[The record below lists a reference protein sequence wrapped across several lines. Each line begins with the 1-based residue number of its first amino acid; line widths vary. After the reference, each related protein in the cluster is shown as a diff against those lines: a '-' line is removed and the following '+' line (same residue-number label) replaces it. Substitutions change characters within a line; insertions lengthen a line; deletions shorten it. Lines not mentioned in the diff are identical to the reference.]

1 MKGGDASALSL
12 FAVQAYHIK
21 YQNDIFYM
29 NSYRIAERGP
39 NKLMVTIWTINGT
52 TDRPW
57 TRPTLFGVQTEKRR
71 PVAIFGRS
79 GVDLGRR
86 QKKRKH
92 ICRK

>member
-29 NSYRIAERGP
+29 NSYRITERGL

-57 TRPTLFGVQTEKRR
+57 TRPTLFGEQTEKPHFRN
-71 PVAIFGRS
+71 GR
-79 GVDLGRR
+79 VLIWVEDK
-86 QKKRKH
+86 KKRKH
-92 ICRK
+92 IC